1 MAKFDIKTYLKEK
14 RELIDSYLK
23 LYFAAPSLPSVLH
36 EAMRYS
42 LFAGGKRIRPILALA
57 SYEACGRDPNDI
69 IPQAAALELI
79 HTYSLIHDDL
89 PAMDNDDLRR
99 GKSTNHK
106 VFGEAMAIL
115 AGDALLT
122 EAFSMLSNTNPPL
135 HLFTEGG
142 DNNMEPF
149 AKGEKGGLSGE
160 NSPPPTPPPSRGRDR
175 VGGSS
180 DMKIK
185 PSSLMSVIRDIA
197 ISAGACGMVGG
208 QAQDILSENTKPDID
223 TLHFIHLH
231 KTAALITASVR
242 MGPILADSDEDT
254 LKALTGYG
262 KNIGLAFQIID
273 DILDVEGNTKELG
286 KSSGSDKKKKKMTYP
301 SLLGIEG
308 SRQKA
313 QDLISEAINILRIF
327 SSNADP
333 LREIAHYLIK
343 RRS

>member
-208 QAQDILSENTKPDID
+208 QAQDILSENTKPDIN